1 MFIDRV
7 EVEFTAGRGGDG
19 CMSFRREKFVPRGGP
34 DGGDGGK
41 GASIV
46 LEARV
51 GVNSLA
57 SFANR
62 RFFRAEKGRHGE
74 GSMRHGRK
82 GREMRLYVPCGTSVI
97 DLTDGFVIKDLAT
110 PGEEF
115 VICRGGR
122 GGHGNTRFKSPT
134 NQTPR
139 ERSLGTP
146 GESRHV
152 VLELKSIADVGL
164 IGKPNAG
171 KSTLLSRIS
180 SARPE
185 IADYPFTTKFPNL
198 GIVDVD
204 EERSFVTA
212 DIPGLIEGA
221 SEGVG
226 LGHEFLRHVERA
238 GLLVHLVEPAPVDG
252 SDPIENYAAIREEL
266 SKYDVSLVDRDEL
279 VVLTKNEL
287 DPDGEV
293 LEKLQQYFSENPVQH
308 PRDLL
313 AISAAAEVGLRE
325 LVEDIMARV
334 TRRREEML
342 EAGEELNPIRLVDVQ
357 PQDKKG
363 RRAPP
368 HKTGPTAGLSNDNQA
383 RDIPQ
388 IWGKQSPMGRTLAKP
403 VEPDDSAPTN
413 PTTAHDPAITDPAIT
428 DAANTDPANTDPANT
443 DAGP

>member
-7 EVEFTAGRGGDG
+7 EVEFTAGKGGDG
-19 CMSFRREKFVPRGGP
+19 CTSFRREKFVPRGGP

-41 GASIV
+41 GGSI
-46 LEARV
+46 LFEARV

-57 SFANR
+57 AFANR
-62 RFFRAEKGRHGE
+62 RFFRAEKGKHGE
-74 GSMRHGRK
+74 GSLRHGRQ

-97 DLTDGFVIKDLAT
+97 DIADGYVIKDLTT
-110 PGEEF
+110 PGETF
-115 VICRGGR
+115 VLCRGGR
-122 GGHGNTRFKSPT
+122 GGHGNARFKSST
-134 NQTPR
+134 NQVPR
-139 ERSLGTP
+139 THTSGEP
-146 GESRHV
+146 GEERHV

-204 EERSFVTA
+204 QERSFVTA

-238 GLLVHLVEPAPVDG
+238 GLLVHLVEPTPVDG

-266 SKYDVSLVDRDEL
+266 RQYDTNLADRDEL
-279 VVLTKNEL
+279 VVLTKSEL

-293 LEKLQQYFSENPVQH
+293 LKKLQQHFATDPVEH
-308 PRDLL
+308 KREWF
-313 AISAAAEVGLRE
+313 AISAAAEIGLRE
-325 LVEDIMARV
+325 LVEAIMDRVAAR
-334 TRRREEML
+334 RQEML
-342 EAGEELNPIRLVDVQ
+342 DAGEELSPIREVDV
-357 PQDKKG
+357 PAEKKRK
-363 RRAPP
+363 RRVSP
-368 HKTGPTAGLSNDNQA
+368 HKLGPTASLSNDRQA
-383 RDIPQ
+383 RDVPEM
-388 IWGKQSPMGRTLAKP
+388 WGKQSPMGRTLAT
-403 VEPDDSAPTN
+403 PDDDGRPSGRTKP
-413 PTTAHDPAITDPAIT
+413 DPQP
-428 DAANTDPANTDPANT
+428 
-443 DAGP
+443 

>member
-7 EVEFTAGRGGDG
+7 EVEFTAGKGGDG

-41 GASIV
+41 GGSIV

-62 RFFRAEKGRHGE
+62 HFFRAEKGKHGE
-74 GSMRHGRK
+74 GSNRHGRK

-97 DLTDGFVIKDLAT
+97 DHADGYVIKDLT
-110 PGEEF
+110 RPGEEL
-115 VICRGGR
+115 VICRGGK
-122 GGHGNTRFKSPT
+122 GGHGNVRFKTPT

-139 ERSLGTP
+139 QRTLGTP
-146 GESRHV
+146 GEERHV

-204 EERSFVTA
+204 QERSFVTA

-238 GLLVHLVEPAPVDG
+238 GLLIHLVEPAPVDG
-252 SDPIENYAAIREEL
+252 SDPVDNYVAIREEL
-266 SKYDVSLVDRDEL
+266 RQYDTSLAQRDEL
-279 VVLTKNEL
+279 VVLTKCEL

-293 LEKLQQYFSENPVQH
+293 SDRLTEYFTEHPVSHRQ
-308 PRDLL
+308 DLF
-313 AISAAAEVGLRE
+313 AISAAAEIGLRE
-325 LVEDIMARV
+325 LVEGIMERV
-334 TRRREEML
+334 TRRRQEMI
-342 EAGEELNPIRLVDVQ
+342 EAGEELNPIRQADV
-357 PQDKKG
+357 PVEKTKT
-363 RRAPP
+363 RRVPP
-368 HKTGPTAGLSNDNQA
+368 HKSGPTAELSNEHQA
-383 RDIPQ
+383 RDVPE
-388 IWGKQSPMGRTLAKP
+388 IWGKQSPSGRTLAAP
-403 VEPDDSAPTN
+403 SREEHPETDNDASLDNRDSGSPDTSAPQ
-413 PTTAHDPAITDPAIT
+413 
-428 DAANTDPANTDPANT
+428 
-443 DAGP
+443 

>member
-7 EVEFTAGRGGDG
+7 EVEFTAGKGGDG

-34 DGGDGGK
+34 DGGDGGT
-41 GASIV
+41 GGSIV

-57 SFANR
+57 LFATR
-62 RFFRAEKGRHGE
+62 RFFRAEKGKHGE

-82 GREMRLYVPCGTSVI
+82 GQEMRLFVPCGTSVI
-97 DLTDGFVIKDLAT
+97 DAADGYVIKDLT
-110 PGEEF
+110 HPGEEF

-122 GGHGNTRFKSPT
+122 GGHGNARFKTSV

-139 ERSLGTP
+139 ERTLGNP
-146 GESRHV
+146 GETRHV
-152 VLELKSIADVGL
+152 ILELKSIADVGL

-204 EERSFVTA
+204 IERSFVTA

-221 SEGVG
+221 SEGLG

-238 GLLVHLVEPAPVDG
+238 GLLVHLVEPTPVDG
-252 SDPIENYAAIREEL
+252 SDPVENYTTIRDEL
-266 SKYDVSLVDRDEL
+266 CQYDATLGERDEL
-279 VVLTKNEL
+279 VVLTKCEL

-293 LEKLQQYFSENPVQH
+293 LERLQQHFAENPVKH
-308 PRDLL
+308 KRDLL
-313 AISAAAEVGLRE
+313 SISAASEIGLRD
-325 LVEDIMARV
+325 LVEEIMQRV
-334 TRRREEML
+334 TKRRLEML
-342 EAGEELNPIRLVDVQ
+342 DAGEDLNPIREVDM
-357 PQDKKG
+357 PTEATKS
-363 RRAPP
+363 RRTPP
-368 HKTGPTAGLSNDNQA
+368 HKAGSTAALSNDHQA
-383 RDIPQ
+383 RDIPS
-388 IWGKQSPMGRTLAKP
+388 IWGKQSPTGRTLAPTPPSETPK
-403 VEPDDSAPTN
+403 DDTKSDE
-413 PTTAHDPAITDPAIT
+413 HS
-428 DAANTDPANTDPANT
+428 
-443 DAGP
+443 